1 MNEHVDCTVRYSN
14 GTHLTNTVRTMRA
27 SSTMS
32 YEAAAQV
39 LGPKIYGTGFSH
51 VELVGPGADPAS
63 FVYRVHAD
71 PTIQAFAWE
80 SGLIGFGP
88 EVGYGAKTFATGP
101 DRALRAVVCV
111 LARHREGKSDGVLLV
126 PGMPEAAGQ
135 DAKRTALKTWA
146 DWAAESNDRPGRWGV
161 RFELKD

>member
-14 GTHLTNTVRTMRA
+14 GAHLTNTVRTMRA

-51 VELVGPGADPAS
+51 VELIGPGADLAS

-71 PTIQAFAWE
+71 PTIQAFAWA
-80 SGLIGFGP
+80 SGLIGFGEKP
-88 EVGYGAKTFATGP
+88 EGAIAFATGP

-111 LARHREGKSDGVLLV
+111 LARHGQGKFNDRLLV
-126 PGMPEAAGQ
+126 PGVPEAQGETAQ
-135 DAKRTALKTWA
+135 MDALIAWV
-146 DWAAESNDRPGRWGV
+146 DWAAEGNDRPGRWGV
-161 RFELKD
+161 RFKRGD